1 MHYQML
7 QVLSQKGRHIES
19 YQHRMQ
25 HTLVNI
31 NIVTIAIIIITIISS
46 STCHSQMSWFQNT
59 CSWSCFTSLFQSSFE
74 APTLPKSSFTNFR
87 GKKKAKK
94 VPVSLLP
101 HKMATCLKQKKINST
116 HPTPSF
122 LRVQS
127 NLTIFQTIKNPKQVA
142 QWPQALELVGIVRSQ
157 RTRIRL
163 GVSSASTGDR
173 GPRVLVDDYPC
184 LGTNRIPKRSSSWIC
199 YLMTTPCKKALWDKG
214 YIPKVSKIE
223 LDKTKR

>member
-31 NIVTIAIIIITIISS
+31 NIVTIAIIITIISS

-101 HKMATCLKQKKINST
+101 HKMATCLKQKKST
-116 HPTPSF
+116 QLTPPLLFSVCNQISPFFKPLKSKTSRPMAAGPGVGGNCSF
-122 LRVQS
+122 PKDS
-127 NLTIFQTIKNPKQVA
+127 DSPWGFQ
-142 QWPQALELVGIVRSQ
+142 
-157 RTRIRL
+157 RI
-163 GVSSASTGDR
+163 DR
-173 GPRVLVDDYPC
+173 RQG
-184 LGTNRIPKRSSSWIC
+184 
-199 YLMTTPCKKALWDKG
+199 AKG
-214 YIPKVSKIE
+214 FGWWLP
-223 LDKTKR
+223 LFGN